1 MVTTEAIWEVPEP
14 LSTSEVRVDDDAV
27 ITVRQHGNPSGQRL
41 ILSHGNGLAIDL
53 YYPFWSLLLEDFEL
67 IVYDLRN
74 HGWNPVSVLENHTLP
89 TFVEDHDKILAAI
102 DRDYGSKPK
111 IGVFHSISALA
122 SLLSANKGSDFA
134 ARVLFDPP
142 LCKPGRG
149 YVEFEEAAER
159 VSAMTRRRTPRFET
173 REELASVLP
182 LLPLF
187 QNAVPGVADLFTRTT
202 LRESDTGEGYVLRCP
217 REYEAQIVQY
227 ASTFAVLVDFDSV
240 LCPTK
245 VIGADPTLPF
255 SFLPSLDLSDAITV
269 GYDFLPNAT
278 HLLQLEQPKECV
290 ELMREFLESVTG

>member
-1 MVTTEAIWEVPEP
+1 MVPAEAIWEVPEP
-14 LSTSEVRVDDDAV
+14 LSTSEVRVDDDTV

-89 TFVEDHDKILAAI
+89 AFVEDHDKILAAI

-111 IGVFHSISALA
+111 IGVFHSISALV

-159 VSAMTRRRTPRFET
+159 VSAMTRRRTLRFET

-187 QNAVPGVADLFTRTT
+187 RNTVPGVADLFTRTT
-202 LRESDTGEGYVLRCP
+202 LRESDTGDGYVLRCP

-290 ELMREFLESVTG
+290 ELMREFIESITG

>member
-1 MVTTEAIWEVPEP
+1 MVPDEAIWEVPEP
-14 LSTSEVRVDDDAV
+14 LSTSEVRVDDDTV

-89 TFVEDHDKILAAI
+89 AFVEDHDKILAAI

-111 IGVFHSISALA
+111 IGVFHSISALV

-159 VSAMTRRRTPRFET
+159 VSAMTRRRTLRFET
-173 REELASVLP
+173 REELASILP

-187 QNAVPGVADLFTRTT
+187 RNTVPGVADLFTRTT
-202 LRESDTGEGYVLRCP
+202 LRESDTGDGYVLRCP

-290 ELMREFLESVTG
+290 ELMREFIESITG